1 MNRKKK
7 WLTIYYPMYYK
18 QFSCIGDRCEGTCC
32 TGWKIS
38 IDPKTLSLYKKVRG
52 PFGKR
57 LKSGVNFKEKRFCT
71 EKGSCP
77 MLNSKGLCD
86 IYLTLGEDKMCYACR
101 VYPRHAEDYG
111 RVREIMILLSC
122 PEAAR
127 RILGSRQCFSLYSRR
142 RLMRKSEI
150 KSDPGIMPVFMKNV
164 FSMRAQLIRILCS
177 EEKTFDMRLKEVLNI
192 ALNVQRKISIFK
204 EAQQWEYCADVYVKE
219 AQSAAVPQCFPKMI
233 QQYMDMLLGFET
245 VTQQWPPFLKKCI
258 AILKSEKN
266 TTQQW
271 LCFEREC
278 ADNIYMYENLAIYYL
293 YVYFAGCV
301 FDEELLGKV
310 KLMFFNVQI
319 LHRLHYAMW
328 LDGKKGLDGLVSS
341 VWIFARQL
349 DHSDTNL
356 EALETL
362 FCSYPLFSIS
372 VMNSLYF

>member
-1 MNRKKK
+1 MNRDKK
-7 WLTIYYPMYYK
+7 WLTIHYPMYYK

-38 IDPKTLSLYKKVRG
+38 IDPKTLSFYKKVRG
-52 PFGKR
+52 PFAKR
-57 LKSGVNFKEKRFCT
+57 LKSGVNFKEKRFFT

-77 MLNSKGLCD
+77 MLNSRGLCD
-86 IYLTLGEDKMCYACR
+86 IYMTLGEDKMCYACR

-111 RVREIMILLSC
+111 HVREIMILLSC

-127 RILGSRQCFSLYSRR
+127 QILGNGQCFSLYSRR
-142 RLMRKSEI
+142 RPMRKNEI
-150 KSDPGIMPVFMKNV
+150 KTAAGIMPCFMKNV
-164 FSMRAQLIRILCS
+164 FEMREQLIRVVCS
-177 EEKTFDMRLKEVLNI
+177 KEKSFDTRLKEALNI
-192 ALNVQRKISIFK
+192 ALNVQEKISAFK
-204 EAQQWEYCADVYVKE
+204 KAQQWEYRTDAYLQD
-219 AQSAAVPQCFPKMI
+219 ARGAARPQCFPGLI
-233 QQYMDMLLGFET
+233 RQYMDMLLGFET
-245 VTQQWPPFLKKCI
+245 VAKQWPPFLKKCI

-266 TTQQW
+266 TTHQW

-278 ADNIYMYENLAIYYL
+278 QDNIYMYENLAIYYL
-293 YVYFAGCV
+293 YMYFAGGV

-319 LHRLHYAMW
+319 LHRFHYAMW

-362 FCSYPLFSIS
+362 FTSHPLFSIS
-372 VMNSLYF
+372 VMNDLYF